1 MLLLQLGLLDCLVLS
16 RSRESISEKRG
27 RCKSV
32 NSREQSKGWRY
43 FATGGGG
50 GCSCRDLDDNG
61 DDDDDDVV
69 RDDADEEEQ
78 KDADTS
84 GTSAVDSEGESSTRS
99 RKPFESNDTK
109 LHDVQ
114 PSGTY
119 PPRLLKLTTVSSL
132 KSAAVL
138 FLTTAI
144 PAASM
149 VSAATNDSSM
159 CKSLH
164 QNINI
169 SSSSDSSRACYH
181 NFSIT

>member
-1 MLLLQLGLLDCLVLS
+1 MT
-16 RSRESISEKRG
+16 K
-27 RCKSV
+27 
-32 NSREQSKGWRY
+32 Y
-43 FATGGGG
+43 
-50 GCSCRDLDDNG
+50 
-61 DDDDDDVV
+61 
-69 RDDADEEEQ
+69 DEEEQ

-84 GTSAVDSEGESSTRS
+84 GVSAVDDEGVSSTRS
-99 RKPFESNDTK
+99 RKPLESNDK
-109 LHDVQ
+109 KPHDAQ

-119 PPRLLKLTTVSSL
+119 PPSLLKHATISSL

-164 QNINI
+164 HNINI
-169 SSSSDSSRACYH
+169 SSSIISSRACYH
-181 NFSIT
+181 NFSITCATHQQLVLQPAKLQMTPRLLAPSAAAASE